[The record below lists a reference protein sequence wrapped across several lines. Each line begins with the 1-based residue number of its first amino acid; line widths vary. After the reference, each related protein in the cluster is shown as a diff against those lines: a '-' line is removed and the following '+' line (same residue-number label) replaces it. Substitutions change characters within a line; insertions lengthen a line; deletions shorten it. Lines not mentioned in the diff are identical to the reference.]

1 MPDENNLEGTRTRE
15 ELAENFRELDRIA
28 PTPAEKFRLMF
39 GHSSAAQPLQ
49 NKPTTKPMNIQEL
62 IEAVRQ
68 WGENK
73 GITGP
78 NGKGTLLGQLAK
90 TQEELTETRDAAV
103 LYSQAQFIAIRDGK
117 RYETRE
123 ELIDGIGDCAVTLIL
138 AAEMAG
144 LRFEDCLAAA
154 YDEIKGRTG
163 TMVGGQFV
171 KDGQHPVPGV
181 NCDMMG
187 HPILANTQDNQPQ

>member
-1 MPDENNLEGTRTRE
+1 M
-15 ELAENFRELDRIA
+15 
-28 PTPAEKFRLMF
+28 
-39 GHSSAAQPLQ
+39 
-49 NKPTTKPMNIQEL
+49 TTDQL

-68 WGENK
+68 WGVSK

-103 LYSQAQFIAIRDGK
+103 LYSQAQLIRVRNGK
-117 RYETRE
+117 RYATRAD
-123 ELIDGIGDCAVTLIL
+123 LIDGLGDVFVTIIL

-144 LRFEDCLAAA
+144 LRIEDCLAAA

-163 TMVGGQFV
+163 KMENGVFV
-171 KDGQHPVPGV
+171 KD
-181 NCDMMG
+181 
-187 HPILANTQDNQPQ
+187 QP